1 MLGVV
6 IIMYEYA
13 NQKELF
19 TNLIPALNVKLRLLK
34 NSNYND
40 ITRED
45 IWNYLKVTKWR
56 YDIDLAL
63 SDMVEDI
70 IHIDNLDIVSYYK
83 KNRK

>member
-1 MLGVV
+1 
-6 IIMYEYA
+6 MYEYT

-19 TNLIPALNVKLRLLK
+19 TNLIPAMNVKLRLLK

-40 ITRED
+40 ITKED

-70 IHIDNLDIVSYYK
+70 IHTDNLDIVNYYK
-83 KNRK
+83 KNKKS